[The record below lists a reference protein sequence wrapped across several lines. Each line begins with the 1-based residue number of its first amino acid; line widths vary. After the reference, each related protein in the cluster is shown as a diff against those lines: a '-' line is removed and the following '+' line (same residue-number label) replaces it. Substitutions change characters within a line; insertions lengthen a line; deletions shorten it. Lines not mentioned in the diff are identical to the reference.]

1 MFHETAGPK
10 PTLAGVALT
19 GLAILPA
26 GAAAAE
32 RLVSVAKEAY
42 ACTSWAAWREYGLA
56 SLRPAGASMSEVCP
70 LRLPQGTP
78 VTLVDD
84 DAGEGAAEISYRG
97 KTWFMDGQRLR
108 MR

>member
-1 MFHETAGPK
+1 
-10 PTLAGVALT
+10 
-19 GLAILPA
+19 
-26 GAAAAE
+26 
-32 RLVSVAKEAY
+32 
-42 ACTSWAAWREYGLA
+42 
-56 SLRPAGASMSEVCP
+56 MSEVCP

-97 KTWFMDGQRLR
+97 KTWLMDGQRLR